1 MQDFD
6 LNLGGNANVA
16 KDLLPTKKSERNWG
30 IYSYFATW
38 IGMDIGIPTYYLASS
53 LIVGGMDLK
62 WAMFTILLANVIIAF
77 PILANGHAGAKYG
90 IPSTIYWRSAFG
102 FNGASVAAILRGVVA
117 AGWCGIQFWIGGSA
131 LNTVLGLLFP
141 AWAAWP
147 LGKWVCFG
155 VFLVLNIFILIKGM
169 GVIQKM
175 EHWCAPLLIIWLVV
189 LLVWARTS
197 AGEWGPLIRQ
207 QNTFASTTE
216 FLTFFIIGL
225 NSNISYWGS
234 MPLTVTDLTKVAKDQ
249 KSQMV
254 GQFIGVPT
262 GIVGLALVGSLV
274 TSCTVVMFGEA
285 IWDPVQL
292 TGMIE
297 NVPLVIGMM
306 AFLIIATLT
315 TNIAA
320 NALTPATAIVHLT
333 GGKINFKWAAVILGI
348 VGVLI
353 RPWVLVSDMG
363 VYMNF
368 FLNGGGALL
377 GPIIGI
383 TICHY
388 FFICRTEL
396 NLRSL
401 YVPEDESK
409 YTNLK
414 KFNMPTYVLCFAA
427 AVALVVLS
435 FVLPASWTQAICTL
449 GCTHQFSM
457 IAMGVIIALLG
468 LLVFL
473 NRKGGVN
480 PISILTIA
488 VSFIIIFLGLWVP
501 ALHWLYDASIIVGT
515 LVAMLVYYLMMKAG
529 DSSYM
534 AAKKAEHAAL
544 KAEAAKAA
552 PKEA

>member
-1 MQDFD
+1 MQD
-6 LNLGGNANVA
+6 LNLGNAKVA
-16 KDLLPTKKSERNWG
+16 PDLLPTKPGERNWG
-30 IYSYFATW
+30 IYSYFALW

-62 WAMFTILLANVIIAF
+62 WAMINILLANVIIAF

-90 IPSTIYWRSAFG
+90 IPSTIYWRGAFG
-102 FNGASVAAILRGVVA
+102 FNGASIAAILRGVVA

-141 AWAAWP
+141 AWAAWAP
-147 LGKWVCFG
+147 GKWVCFG
-155 VFLVLNIFILIKGM
+155 VFLVLNIFILVKGM
-169 GVIQKM
+169 GAIQKM
-175 EHWCAPLLIIWLVV
+175 EHWCAPMLIIWMIV

-197 AGEWGPLIRQ
+197 AGSWGPLVRQ
-207 QNTFASTTE
+207 ENTFATTTE
-216 FLTFFIIGL
+216 FLTFFIVGL

-249 KSQMV
+249 KSHMV
-254 GQFIGVPT
+254 GQFVGIPT

-285 IWDPVQL
+285 IWDPVAL
-292 TGMIE
+292 TGMID

-306 AFLIIATLT
+306 AFLMIATLT

-320 NALTPATAIVHLT
+320 NALTPAVAIVHLT
-333 GGKINFKWAAVILGI
+333 GGKINFKWAAIVLGV
-348 VGVLI
+348 VGVLM
-353 RPWVLVSDMG
+353 RPWVLINDMG

-388 FFICRTEL
+388 FFVCHTEL

-401 YVPEDESK
+401 YVPEDESL

-414 KFNMPTYVLCFAA
+414 KFNAPAYIFCFVTA
-427 AVALVVLS
+427 AVLVALS
-435 FVLPASWTQAICTL
+435 FLLPSGWSQTVCTM

-457 IAMGVIIALLG
+457 IGMAVIIALLG
-468 LLVFL
+468 LLMYL
-473 NRKGGVN
+473 NRKSGVN
-480 PISILTIA
+480 HISIIA
-488 VSFIIIFLGLWVP
+488 IALSFLVIFLGLWVP

-515 LVAMLVYYLMMKAG
+515 VVGMALYYLLMKLG
-529 DSSYM
+529 DSGYM
-534 AAKKAEHAAL
+534 EAKKAEHMKAL
-544 KAEAAKAA
+544 QAETAAK
-552 PKEA
+552 EA

>member
-1 MQDFD
+1 MQD
-6 LNLGGNANVA
+6 LNLGNAKVA
-16 KDLLPTKKSERNWG
+16 PDLLPTKPGERNWG
-30 IYSYFATW
+30 IYSYFALW

-62 WAMFTILLANVIIAF
+62 WAMINILLANVIIAF

-102 FNGASVAAILRGVVA
+102 FNGASIAAILRGVVA

-141 AWAAWP
+141 AWAAWAP
-147 LGKWVCFG
+147 GKWVCFG
-155 VFLVLNIFILIKGM
+155 VFLVLNIFILVKGM
-169 GVIQKM
+169 GAIQKM
-175 EHWCAPLLIIWLVV
+175 EHWCAPMLIIWMIV

-197 AGEWGPLIRQ
+197 AGSWGPLVRQ
-207 QNTFASTTE
+207 ENTFATTTE
-216 FLTFFIIGL
+216 FLTFFIVGL

-249 KSQMV
+249 KSHMV
-254 GQFIGVPT
+254 GQFVGIPT

-285 IWDPVQL
+285 IWDPVAL
-292 TGMIE
+292 TGMID

-306 AFLIIATLT
+306 AFLMIATLT
-315 TNIAA
+315 TNTA
-320 NALTPATAIVHLT
+320 NALTPAVAIVHLT
-333 GGKINFKWAAVILGI
+333 GGKINFKWAAIVLGV
-348 VGVLI
+348 VGVLM
-353 RPWVLVSDMG
+353 RPWVLINDMG

-388 FFICRTEL
+388 FFVCHTEL

-401 YVPEDESK
+401 YVPEDESL

-414 KFNMPTYVLCFAA
+414 KFNAPAYIFCFVTA
-427 AVALVVLS
+427 AVLVALS
-435 FVLPASWTQAICTL
+435 FLLPSGWSQTVCTL

-457 IAMGVIIALLG
+457 IGMAVIIALLG
-468 LLVFL
+468 LLMYL

-480 PISILTIA
+480 PISIIA
-488 VSFIIIFLGLWVP
+488 IALSFLVIFLGLWVP

-515 LVAMLVYYLMMKAG
+515 VVGMALYYLLMKLG
-529 DSSYM
+529 DSGYM
-534 AAKKAEHAAL
+534 EAKKAEHL
-544 KAEAAKAA
+544 KALQAETAAK
-552 PKEA
+552 EA

>member
-1 MQDFD
+1 
-6 LNLGGNANVA
+6 
-16 KDLLPTKKSERNWG
+16 
-30 IYSYFATW
+30 
-38 IGMDIGIPTYYLASS
+38 
-53 LIVGGMDLK
+53 
-62 WAMFTILLANVIIAF
+62 
-77 PILANGHAGAKYG
+77 
-90 IPSTIYWRSAFG
+90 
-102 FNGASVAAILRGVVA
+102 
-117 AGWCGIQFWIGGSA
+117 
-131 LNTVLGLLFP
+131 
-141 AWAAWP
+141 
-147 LGKWVCFG
+147 
-155 VFLVLNIFILIKGM
+155 
-169 GVIQKM
+169 
-175 EHWCAPLLIIWLVV
+175 
-189 LLVWARTS
+189 
-197 AGEWGPLIRQ
+197 
-207 QNTFASTTE
+207 
-216 FLTFFIIGL
+216 
-225 NSNISYWGS
+225 
-234 MPLTVTDLTKVAKDQ
+234 
-249 KSQMV
+249 
-254 GQFIGVPT
+254 
-262 GIVGLALVGSLV
+262 
-274 TSCTVVMFGEA
+274 
-285 IWDPVQL
+285 
-292 TGMIE
+292 
-297 NVPLVIGMM
+297 
-306 AFLIIATLT
+306 
-315 TNIAA
+315 
-320 NALTPATAIVHLT
+320 
-333 GGKINFKWAAVILGI
+333 
-348 VGVLI
+348 
-353 RPWVLVSDMG
+353 MG

>member
-1 MQDFD
+1 MQD
-6 LNLGGNANVA
+6 LNLGNAKVA
-16 KDLLPTKKSERNWG
+16 PDLLPTKPGERNWG
-30 IYSYFATW
+30 IYSYFALW

-62 WAMFTILLANVIIAF
+62 WAMINILLANVIIAF

-102 FNGASVAAILRGVVA
+102 FNGASIAAILRGVVA

-141 AWAAWP
+141 AWASWAP
-147 LGKWVCFG
+147 GKWVCFG
-155 VFLVLNIFILIKGM
+155 VFLVLNIFILVKGM
-169 GVIQKM
+169 GAIQKM
-175 EHWCAPLLIIWLVV
+175 EHWCAPMLIIWMIV

-197 AGEWGPLIRQ
+197 AGSWGPLVRQ
-207 QNTFASTTE
+207 ENTFATTTE
-216 FLTFFIIGL
+216 FLTFFIVGL

-249 KSQMV
+249 KSHMV
-254 GQFIGVPT
+254 GQFVGIPT

-285 IWDPVQL
+285 IWDPVAL
-292 TGMIE
+292 TGMID

-306 AFLIIATLT
+306 AFLMIATLT

-320 NALTPATAIVHLT
+320 NALTPAVAIVHLT
-333 GGKINFKWAAVILGI
+333 GGKINFKWAAIVLGV
-348 VGVLI
+348 VGVLM
-353 RPWVLVSDMG
+353 RPWVLINDMG

-388 FFICRTEL
+388 FFVCHTEL

-401 YVPEDESK
+401 YVPEDESL

-414 KFNMPTYVLCFAA
+414 KFNAPAYIFCFVTA
-427 AVALVVLS
+427 AVLVALS
-435 FVLPASWTQAICTL
+435 FLLPSGWSQTVCTM

-457 IAMGVIIALLG
+457 IGMAVIIALLG
-468 LLVFL
+468 LLMYL
-473 NRKGGVN
+473 NRKSGVN
-480 PISILTIA
+480 HISIIA
-488 VSFIIIFLGLWVP
+488 IALSFLVIFLGLWVP

-515 LVAMLVYYLMMKAG
+515 VVGMALYYLLMKLG
-529 DSSYM
+529 DSGYM
-534 AAKKAEHAAL
+534 EAKKAEHMKAL
-544 KAEAAKAA
+544 QAETAAK
-552 PKEA
+552 EA